1 MVLITSDPIQDRMGL
16 WARKPSPLL
25 ALKPILIFRRKI
37 SYWLLAISP
46 WLCLVRDVDFVPHE
60 KLISFAA
67 FQIKAKMRQPY
78 SPSHKF
84 PGLQF

>member
-60 KLISFAA
+60 KAHFIRSFPNQSKDATALQPIS
-67 FQIKAKMRQPY
+67 
-78 SPSHKF
+78 
-84 PGLQF
+84 